1 MRRQRRVKLFFP
13 LICWTRTNMDKDT
26 AQRIVR
32 NTFKAPFNRERY
44 RSFINELCNGFDG
57 SKAHNMKV
65 PDAFAAHI
73 KSCWRLGTFTSPNAE
88 LADVLIVHL
97 TESYKLERTR
107 TALRDFVA
115 HKLKRG
121 EGNDNAY
128 KEAGLVA
135 FVAPDS
141 QSWRFSYVRMD
152 YETKRDPKTGKIKAE
167 ERLTPARRYS
177 YLVGVDEE
185 CHTAQTRFLA
195 LLQNTTDPPTL
206 AQIEEAFSVE
216 SVTKEF
222 FNEYARL
229 FKITN
234 EALIK
239 ELNRHPTIHADFEAK
254 GISTVDFAKKL
265 LGQIVFLYFIQKKGW
280 LGVAKGGNWGEGP
293 RNYLRLLA
301 DQAVENGQCLFNMVF
316 EPLFYNTLAT
326 DRGHA
331 AWCDTFQC
339 RIPFLNGGLFEPLAG
354 YDWEHSAIALPNTIL
369 TNSEGV
375 GILDVFDRYNFTVNE
390 AEPLEKEVAIDPEM
404 LGKVFE
410 NLIEDNRRKGLGAF
424 YTPREIVHYMC
435 QESLINYLDIGLVER
450 ASSPLPK
457 YGQDVD
463 AAFLTEFD
471 PFREMRTHQKNLPH
485 WEQKDATYFVT
496 FRLADSLPQNKLDQ
510 LKAHR
515 NEWLACHETPLC
527 EADKIEYDRLF
538 SGKVDEWLDSGIGS
552 CLLQDE
558 RCAEVVA
565 NALKYFDGD
574 RYHLGHWV
582 VMPNHVHVIVTPLAA
597 NQLSEI
603 LHSWKSYSANK
614 INQLIQKTGCVWQQ
628 EYYDHIVRDKNEL
641 QHIVRYIDANPE
653 KAGIKLSPVAFSDVK
668 RASSPLLEHGQD
680 ARTTPSRNDLAAWIQ
695 QSDQFS
701 HYAVAMTVGTKGT
714 HYPKLLESIRQYAR
728 EIDDLLRDI
737 TVCDPAIGSGA
748 FPVGMMT
755 EIVRARMALNPYLV
769 EHAGVV
775 LKQSKAHGQDAR
787 ATRTAYHFKRHA
799 IQNSLYGVD
808 IDVGAV
814 EIAKLRLWLSLVVDE
829 EDVQKIK
836 PLPNLDYKVVV
847 GNSLLGVEKNLF
859 NEEQFKQLEA
869 LKPKFFNESD
879 RAKKAQF
886 KRQIEALIHNLTQ
899 GREVFDFEIYFSE
912 VFHAKCGFDVVIG
925 NPPYVRQEE
934 IKALKPLLKHY
945 ECSTGTADLFI
956 YFYERGVKLLRKGGQ
971 FAFITSNKW
980 YRSGYGEKLRG
991 WLARNTRIHELIDFG
1006 DAPVF
1011 EAIAYPTIVRLER
1024 VAPNEPNPEIS
1035 FRALTWQTGP
1045 PLADFVAIVRQQ
1057 SFEIPQ
1063 RSLDQSGWRLEGV
1076 AKRNLLEKLRAAGTP
1091 LGEYCKGRF
1100 YYGIKTGL
1108 NDAFVVDRATRDRL
1122 IAEHPSSAEVLKP
1135 FLRGRDVKRWRVDFA
1150 EQYLIKIES
1159 SENKV
1164 HPWSGKAAKNA
1175 EILYAAAYPAIYS
1188 FHQQFRAG
1196 LIKRADQGKYFWE
1209 LRSCAYWQEFEQP
1222 KIIVPAIT
1230 DKVNYAPDENA
1241 YYSNDKTSILIPPSL
1256 SYTLS
1261 ILNSSL
1267 SNWITRQEFASKQ
1280 GGFFEFKPM
1289 YVSKLPIPIATTADQ
1304 EELETLVQ
1312 RILENPN
1319 AEDVAGLEAEIN
1331 ERVYRLF
1338 GLTREEIKLVEAN

>member
-1 MRRQRRVKLFFP
+1 
-13 LICWTRTNMDKDT
+13 MDKAT

-32 NTFKAPFNRERY
+32 DTFKAPFDRERY
-44 RSFINELCNGFDG
+44 RRFISELCNGFDG

-73 KSCWRLGTFTSPNAE
+73 KSCWRLGTFTSPDAE

-121 EGNDNAY
+121 EGHDNAY
-128 KEAGLVA
+128 KEAGFVA

-152 YETKRDPKTGKIKAE
+152 YETRRDPKTGKIKTE

-185 CHTAQTRFLA
+185 CHTAQTRFMA
-195 LLQNTTDPPTL
+195 LLQNTTDQPTL

-229 FKITN
+229 FKITD
-234 EALIK
+234 EALTQ
-239 ELNRHPTIHADFEAK
+239 ELNHHPKIGADFEAK

-280 LGVAKGGNWGEGP
+280 LGVPESGNWGEGP
-293 RNYLRLLA
+293 CNFLRLLA
-301 DQAVENGQCLFNMVF
+301 NKAVENGQCLFNTVL
-316 EPLFYNTLAT
+316 EPLFYDTLAT

-331 AWCDTFQC
+331 AWCDHFQC

-354 YDWEHSAIALPNTIL
+354 YDWGNSAITLPNTIL
-369 TNSEGV
+369 TNGEGT

-435 QESLINYLDIGLVER
+435 QESLINYLDTGLVER
-450 ASSPLPK
+450 ASSPLPEH
-457 YGQDVD
+457 GQDID
-463 AAFLTEFD
+463 AAFLAEFD
-471 PFREMRTHQKNLPH
+471 PFRDMRIHQKNLPH
-485 WEQKDATYFVT
+485 WEQKNATYFVT

-515 NEWLACHETPLC
+515 DEWLACHKTPLC
-527 EADKIEYDRLF
+527 EADKIEYNRLF
-538 SGKVDEWLDSGIGS
+538 SGKVDEWLDSGMGS

-574 RYHLGHWV
+574 RYHLGNWV
-582 VMPNHVHVIVTPLAA
+582 VMPNHVHVIFTPLAG

-614 INQLIQKTGCVWQQ
+614 INQLVQKTGCVWQQ
-628 EYYDHIVRDKNEL
+628 EYYDHIVRDKSEL
-641 QHIVRYIDANPE
+641 PRIAQYIDANPE
-653 KAGIKLSPVAFSDVK
+653 KAGIKLSPVACSDVK
-668 RASSPLLEHGQD
+668 RASSPLPKHGQD
-680 ARTTPSRNDLAAWIQ
+680 ARATPSRNDLAAWIR
-695 QSDQFS
+695 QSDQFA
-701 HYAVAMTVGTKGT
+701 HYAAAMTAGTKGA
-714 HYPKLLESIRQYAR
+714 HYPKLPESIRQYAS
-728 EIDDLLRDI
+728 EIDALLQDI

-755 EIVRARMALNPYLV
+755 EIVRARAALTPYLNDN
-769 EHAGVV
+769 
-775 LKQSKAHGQDAR
+775 KAPSPLVGEGWGGGSEP
-787 ATRTAYHFKRHA
+787 RTAYHFKRHA

-808 IDVGAV
+808 IDSGAV

-829 EDVQKIK
+829 EDVQQIK

-859 NEEQFKQLEA
+859 NDEQFKQLEA
-869 LKPKFFNESD
+869 LKPKFFDESD
-879 RAKKAQF
+879 RTKKAHF
-886 KRQIEALIHNLTQ
+886 KQQIEALIHDLTK

-912 VFHAKCGFDVVIG
+912 VFHTKSGFDVVIG

-945 ECSTGTADLFI
+945 ECGTGTADLFV
-956 YFYERGVKLLRKGGQ
+956 YFYERGVKLLRNGGQ

-1024 VAPNEPNPEIS
+1024 VAQSEHNPETS
-1035 FRALTWQTGP
+1035 FRALTWQPGP

-1063 RSLDQSGWRLEGV
+1063 RSLDQSGWRLEGA
-1076 AKRNLLEKLRAAGTP
+1076 AKRKLLEKLRAAGTP

-1150 EQYLIKIES
+1150 EQYLVKIES
-1159 SENKV
+1159 SENKT
-1164 HPWSGKAAKNA
+1164 HPWSEKSAKDA
-1175 EILYAAAYPAIYS
+1175 ENLYAVTYPAIHS

-1222 KIIVPAIT
+1222 KIILGRFMNKSTFAFDRNRYYHNDALYMI
-1230 DKVNYAPDENA
+1230 AGADEFVVA
-1241 YYSNDKTSILIPPSL
+1241 
-1256 SYTLS
+1256 
-1261 ILNSSL
+1261 ILNSS
-1267 SNWITRQEFASKQ
+1267 
-1280 GGFFEFKPM
+1280 
-1289 YVSKLPIPIATTADQ
+1289 VSWYFLAQICTDLQNGYLQAFRENLFQIPIPAATPADQ
-1304 EELETLVQ
+1304 AELEALVQ
-1312 RILENPN
+1312 CILENPN
-1319 AEDVAGLEAEIN
+1319 AGDVAAQEAEIN

-1338 GLTREEIKLVEAN
+1338 GLTREEIKLIEAD